1 MWPQPLI
8 LPMAALVFG
17 AGLMASR
24 GQAGQ
29 PQAIPEVLIPIRMPG
44 DPEILLPAHAAGSG
58 LPLTWEVAT
67 GPATVSGN
75 VVTLTGELGPVTL
88 KASQSGDALWD
99 PLVGQVCFSVTEDGG
114 YTQVS
119 LTDQY
124 SSIRSYA
131 VSRSGRITGWGVNGA
146 AKPLT
151 TRTGRRWKWVS
162 VGGWSR
168 PYAIAEDGGLW
179 AWGDGFLGKPPQPD
193 GSAAEP
199 FRIGVEN
206 NWRAVS
212 AGRSLRAAIKTD
224 GTLWA
229 WTNPEGLP
237 ITNLPVLKDARTDWA
252 DVWVSRDD
260 GSFFRRSDGTTY
272 QLRGPN
278 GGSSLYTGQNGS
290 GQWAAASVSVGGLT
304 AIKADGTLWLH
315 YGQDFGLSMDTDWM
329 AVASLK
335 EFYMAL
341 RSEGTLWGGPMTR
354 GLPPQLPAQYITK
367 TRWSKI
373 FPGDDRLELISLD
386 GALWIRNSFVYPPST
401 GENSDGGFTRIAPAF
416 FPQTLDFMAAR
427 EQPFPVVSGSILA
440 VPEAALNS
448 RLPVELTVVSGPAEI
463 AGQGISFTGPGL
475 VEVSFKQ
482 AGNATWG
489 FFEERR
495 TFLSGAPGP
504 EIAVHDGTSA
514 TNPARQEGGAV
525 ILLGNKTRSAVAA
538 GLPRSFVIEN
548 TGTDPLQLSA
558 VTAETAGPLTFTTPF
573 VPVTVAPGGSVLLEL
588 TLRAT
593 EYGSHTLTVL
603 LHSDD
608 TDEPAYLIPFQ
619 IVLANTPPEA
629 RTGPDRQIHAGQPM
643 RLDGAFFSRDLEQG
657 AAALT
662 YEWNLDGNGYAAI
675 GAVQEITLA
684 SPGQRL
690 TAKLRVTDA
699 DGAVSYS
706 ECAISAV
713 VPGMEIPTA
722 IRLGADGAYELV
734 FHGEPG
740 KKYRTF
746 VSWDLVRWEREDVGT
761 SQKFPV
767 MVAGPDGFFPARSWS
782 KHEGRTFYR
791 AQEVD
796 E

>member
-17 AGLMASR
+17 AVFTASR
-24 GQAGQ
+24 VQAGQ
-29 PQAIPEVLIPIRMPG
+29 PQAMPEVLIPIRMPG
-44 DPEILLPAHAAGSG
+44 DPAILLPTQAAGSG
-58 LPLTWEVAT
+58 LPLTLEVAT

-88 KASQSGDALWD
+88 NASQPGDAAWD
-99 PLVGQVCFSVTEDGG
+99 PLVGQVCFSVTEEGG

-119 LTDQY
+119 MADDFGSPAYYGL
-124 SSIRSYA
+124 
-131 VSRSGRITGWGVNGA
+131 SRAGRITAWGVNGSLN
-146 AKPLT
+146 PLT
-151 TRTGRRWKWVS
+151 TPGGIKWRWVS
-162 VGGWSR
+162 GGGGYL

-179 AWGDGFLGKPPQPD
+179 AWEHGFQGKPPKLIGAAADPVRV
-193 GSAAEP
+193 GSDHD
-199 FRIGVEN
+199 
-206 NWRAVS
+206 WRTVA
-212 AGRSLRAAIKTD
+212 AGRSLRAAIKAD

-229 WTNPEGLP
+229 WEDSASLP
-237 ITNLPVLKDARTDWA
+237 LKVPALKDARMDWEEISISGQ
-252 DVWVSRDD
+252 DY
-260 GSFFRRSDGTTY
+260 T
-272 QLRGPN
+272 QLRRAEGSIYRLGDGLLPVPIPASMAEWAMVSISQ
-278 GGSSLYTGQNGS
+278 GGFTG
-290 GQWAAASVSVGGLT
+290 
-304 AIKADGTLWLH
+304 IKADGTLWFR
-315 YGQDFGLSMDTDWM
+315 YGEDKQLSAGNDWT
-329 AVASLK
+329 AVGSLRTS
-335 EFYMAL
+335 YAAL
-341 RSEGTLWGGPMTR
+341 RSNGTLWGGALSGGSTVIA
-354 GLPPQLPAQYITK
+354 PPWPYITR

-373 FPGDDRLELISLD
+373 TPGFSMVGLISRD
-386 GALWIRNSFVYPPST
+386 GALWWRNFFVSPPAT
-401 GENSDGGFTRIAPAF
+401 GPNTDGGFIRSASAF

-427 EQPFPVVSGSILA
+427 EQPFPVVAGSILA
-440 VPEAALNS
+440 LPEAALNS
-448 RLPVELTVVSGPAEI
+448 RLPVELTVDSGPAEI
-463 AGQGISFTGPGL
+463 VGQGISFTGPGL

-525 ILLGNKTRSAVAA
+525 ILLGKKTRSAMAA

-593 EYGSHTLTVL
+593 EYGSHVLTVL

-608 TDEPAYLIPFQ
+608 TDEPAYRIPFQ
-619 IVLANTPPEA
+619 LVLANTPPEA

-643 RLDGAFFSRDLEQG
+643 RLDGAFFSRDLEQ
-657 AAALT
+657 AASALT
-662 YEWNLDGNGYAAI
+662 YEWDLDGNGYAAI
-675 GAVQEITLA
+675 GAVQEIILA

-699 DGAVSYS
+699 DGAVAYS

-713 VPGMEIPTA
+713 APGMEIPTA
-722 IRLGADGAYELV
+722 IRLAADGAYELV

-746 VSWDLVRWEREDVGT
+746 VSWDLTRWEREDANF
-761 SQKFPV
+761 SPKLPV
-767 MVAGPDGFFPARSWS
+767 MVAGPDGSFPARSWS
-782 KHEGRTFYR
+782 KYEGRTFYR